1 MNQTFGPDQTDPSN
15 AIFMPRIP
23 GPHVDDCLDLLRC
36 QRGASARTAR
46 TNCSRFLPE
55 HQRSMFP
62 SCCCCCSSR
71 ASAPGSIGA
80 MSVTPLVLNLAAC
93 CSPGSRLAPPRRS
106 PALGRDWRRLA
117 GHARA
122 ACPDAQRAVASAP
135 GRWGLSLRIRME
147 NADRDAWSEAAWRVR
162 SLQASQRPA
171 ARTVNRCGKR
181 ASCCC
186 RRRRAFQGAPP
197 GGRTHG
203 RAGEGES
210 PSSYSCRAA
219 PLRRDRDQRPAF
231 CAAEHA
237 WASSNARGSRC
248 RSTPVGPR
256 ASIRGDRAWLRS
268 RPRGSR
274 GPPSGLHGARG
285 WRSWCRRCCW
295 RARQR
300 PQSALRSR

>member
-1 MNQTFGPDQTDPSN
+1 LTTAWTCFGVS
-15 AIFMPRIP
+15 AVLRP
-23 GPHVDDCLDLLRC
+23 GPRARTVPLPA
-36 QRGASARTAR
+36 GASA
-46 TNCSRFLPE
+46 
-55 HQRSMFP
+55 
-62 SCCCCCSSR
+62 
-71 ASAPGSIGA
+71 ID
-80 MSVTPLVLNLAAC
+80 VPLVLRLLLVQGISAGLDRRDVCHASRRLLLARIAASTAPPQPC
-93 CSPGSRLAPPRRS
+93 AWSRLEASRWPRARS
-106 PALGRDWRRLA
+106 VPR
-117 GHARA
+117 
-122 ACPDAQRAVASAP
+122 CSAS
-135 GRWGLSLRIRME
+135 G
-147 NADRDAWSEAAWRVR
+147 
-162 SLQASQRPA
+162 SQRPWSLGA
-171 ARTVNRCGKR
+171 VAPDSNGETPIATPGQTRRGVFGLFKR
-181 ASCCC
+181 ANGRRRELSIAAESEPSCCC

-237 WASSNARGSRC
+237 WASSNARGNRC